1 MIKLVIIKIF
11 MIKVNNK
18 NKKFKNNLKMTKT

>member
-1 MIKLVIIKIF
+1 MIKLVINKIF
-11 MIKVNNK
+11 MIKANIK